1 MHAHAYT
8 LAYIHTRTSTHMH
21 THARTHTWT
30 TDHKGV
36 HNHYATSRLTVV
48 SRVAKQ
54 SRARDTTVFYI
65 HERSILIERSPKAS
79 CKTLPYEKITRVTKI
94 PCIH

>member
-48 SRVAKQ
+48 SRAAKQ
-54 SRARDTTVFYI
+54 SRAHDTTVFYI
-65 HERSILIERSPKAS
+65 HERSILIECSPKVPV
-79 CKTLPYEKITRVTKI
+79 KHYLMKNNTRY
-94 PCIH
+94 